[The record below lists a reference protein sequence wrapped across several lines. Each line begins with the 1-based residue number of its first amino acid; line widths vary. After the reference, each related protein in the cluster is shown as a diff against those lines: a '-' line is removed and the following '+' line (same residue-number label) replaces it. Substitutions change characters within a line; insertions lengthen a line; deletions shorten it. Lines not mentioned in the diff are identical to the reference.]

1 MANNIAVKDGGGNN
15 QTVKTTDTSGVHV
28 PHHNVDVIP
37 PLGAT
42 ADAAAGSDTADS
54 SAIGLIKRALQHLT
68 TVLGRLPAALTAGGG
83 VKAGLVD
90 AVPTGSNLI
99 GDVALGARTT
109 GGHSLHR
116 LLSAASTNAT
126 SIKASAGKLYGI
138 MASNIGVAPAY
149 VKFYN
154 KASSPTVG
162 SDTPIMTIMVPANQG
177 GIARELLIGVP
188 FGTGLAMAV
197 TGGAADA
204 DTTAVAANEVIVH
217 TLYA

>member
-15 QTVKTTDTSGVHV
+15 QTVKTTDTAGVHT
-28 PHHNVDVIP
+28 PHHNVD
-37 PLGAT
+37 
-42 ADAAAGSDTADS
+42 S
-54 SAIGLIKRALQHLT
+54 
-68 TVLGRLPAALTAGGG
+68 LPALPAG
-83 VKAGLVD
+83 A
-90 AVPTGSNLI
+90 NLI
-99 GDVALGARTT
+99 GDVALAARTT

-138 MASNIGVAPAY
+138 IASNIGVAPAY

-162 SDTPIMTIMVPANQG
+162 SDTPVMTIMVPANQG

-188 FGTGLAMAV
+188 FGVGLAMAV